1 MRYLVLIP
9 CLILLLFGSLA
20 ARAAVT
26 AETVDVLAKQ
36 CRAVNPAD
44 RDLPLDRIGSPDAVQ
59 CLAYI
64 IGVFDALRAFAMNS
78 PDRLVCLPE
87 TAIPETSFARIFLDW
102 YASNPQDSELYPTGP
117 VMASLIEA
125 FPCRTRE
132 EGHR

>member
-1 MRYLVLIP
+1 MRYVALIS
-9 CLILLLFGSLA
+9 CLILLLLDSFG

-26 AETVDVLAKQ
+26 AETVDVLAQQ

-64 IGVFDALRAFAMNS
+64 IGVFDALRAFGMNS
-78 PDRLVCLPE
+78 PDRLVCLPQ
-87 TAIPETSFARIFLDW
+87 TAIPETAFAGYFLDW
-102 YASNPQDSELYPTGP
+102 YAANPQDAQLYPTGP
-117 VMASLIEA
+117 VMASLVEA